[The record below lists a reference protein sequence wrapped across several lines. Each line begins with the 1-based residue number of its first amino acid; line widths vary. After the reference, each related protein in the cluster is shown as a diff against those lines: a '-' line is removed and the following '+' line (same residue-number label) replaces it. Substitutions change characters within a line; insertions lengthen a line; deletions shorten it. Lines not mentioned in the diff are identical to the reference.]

1 MVVGVGGVG
10 SGDSVGGGGCG
21 GRAGTTRVA
30 VTIAVAVAVAIV
42 DAVVVALAVPNT
54 AIALAVVAV
63 ALAAVLVVAAAGVF
77 VGGDS
82 RRCGWV
88 TSCCVVVRLL
98 AAREWVGWCAGCGF
112 VVGYSC
118 WELLPLEECLGAKAS
133 ALLVKRNSESESFCV
148 CMGQRAAGIFAIFLL
163 ILQIVVNNLMK
174 KFRTKFLYLFQFY
187 FPRV

>member
-1 MVVGVGGVG
+1 MVVVGVGGAG
-10 SGDSVGGGGCG
+10 SGGGVGGGGG

-30 VTIAVAVAVAIV
+30 VTIAVAVAIV
-42 DAVVVALAVPNT
+42 DAVVVALAVPVA
-54 AIALAVVAV
+54 AIAVAVVAV

-118 WELLPLEECLGAKAS
+118 PLLRDFRAETRLTVYRPVYIHSRWYSDPGASRQNLCLLQKIF
-133 ALLVKRNSESESFCV
+133 NS
-148 CMGQRAAGIFAIFLL
+148 
-163 ILQIVVNNLMK
+163 
-174 KFRTKFLYLFQFY
+174 
-187 FPRV
+187 

>member
-1 MVVGVGGVG
+1 M
-10 SGDSVGGGGCG
+10 
-21 GRAGTTRVA
+21 
-30 VTIAVAVAVAIV
+30 
-42 DAVVVALAVPNT
+42 
-54 AIALAVVAV
+54 
-63 ALAAVLVVAAAGVF
+63 
-77 VGGDS
+77 GGDS

-148 CMGQRAAGIFAIFLL
+148 CMGQRAAVIFAIFLL

-174 KFRTKFLYLFQFY
+174 NSQNKVFVFISILFSQSMSFESSISDMSLSCTNFLC
-187 FPRV
+187 